1 MLSSDSDTDWCAPHH
16 DTGHDHRPGA
26 EPHPV
31 LDSDGNHRSH
41 RPPGPAPTDSTQGA
55 NSYASTTVRPNSG
68 TAWYPSAPYPT
79 TRGPTRV
86 AFKYYERVRHF
97 DRPDLFNT
105 GNTRTSGWA
114 LITPER
120 HSASLKLEIT
130 RHQRL
135 R

>member
-1 MLSSDSDTDWCAPHH
+1 MSEEDTFKDILST
-16 DTGHDHRPGA
+16 
-26 EPHPV
+26 
-31 LDSDGNHRSH
+31 L
-41 RPPGPAPTDSTQGA
+41 DSTQGA

-79 TRGPTRV
+79 TRGLTRV

-97 DRPDLFNT
+97 DRPDLVNT

-135 R
+135 RRKVSTAPTVTGRAPTTAT